1 MELHSKN
8 IAHRDLK
15 MENILILN
23 GILKISD
30 FGFSK
35 NKANLLN
42 EELLNTIIGTDPYMV
57 KIKIWQKKKE
67 KEKLI
72 KKKKK

>member
-57 KIKIWQKKKE
+57 KIKI
-67 KEKLI
+67 
-72 KKKKK
+72 

>member
-42 EELLNTIIGTDPYMV
+42 EELLNTFIGTDPYMV
-57 KIKIWQKKKE
+57 KIKI
-67 KEKLI
+67 
-72 KKKKK
+72 